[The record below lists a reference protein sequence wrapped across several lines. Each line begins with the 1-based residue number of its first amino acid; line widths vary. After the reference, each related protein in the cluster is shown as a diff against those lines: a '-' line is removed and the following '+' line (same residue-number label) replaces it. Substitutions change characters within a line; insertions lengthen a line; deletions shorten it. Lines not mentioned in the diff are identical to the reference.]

1 MIRIFIFFFSFS
13 TAILATGPINMTKE
27 KQDGDAIL
35 TFGLIADIQ
44 YCDCESH
51 GTRYYSHSLN
61 KLSEAI
67 EDFNKSEA
75 EFIIN
80 LGDLI
85 ERDFKSFGPVLEL
98 MRKSKR
104 AIFHVPGNH
113 DYSVK
118 QRYKK
123 RVTRMLAGEDGYYSF
138 SKGGFRFIALN
149 SCDISTYSGSLRSR
163 FKAGAMLA
171 RLQREGHKNAFDWN
185 GAIGRKQII
194 WFKSELA
201 EARAMG
207 QGVFIF
213 SHHPVA
219 PEGAHTLYN
228 RQEMLDI
235 VSGYDN
241 IIAWFGGHKHEGD
254 YGYYSDIHFVTLKAV
269 VETADTNSRALVE
282 VYDNYLLIKGRGR
295 EESRKL
301 DY

>member
-1 MIRIFIFFFSFS
+1 MIRVFVLFFSIF
-13 TAILATGPINMTKE
+13 TATQAAGPMNMTKE
-27 KQDGDAIL
+27 KQDSTAIL

-51 GTRYYSHSLN
+51 GTRYFSHSLN
-61 KLSEAI
+61 KLTEAI
-67 EDFNKSEA
+67 DDFNNSEA

-80 LGDLI
+80 MGDLI
-85 ERDFKSFGPVLEL
+85 ERDFRSFGPVLEL

-104 AIFHVPGNH
+104 AIFHLPGNH
-113 DYSVK
+113 DYSVR

-171 RLQREGHKNAFDWN
+171 RLQREGQKNAFDWN
-185 GAIGRKQII
+185 GAIGRKQIS

-201 EARAMG
+201 EAREMG

-213 SHHPVA
+213 SHHPLA
-219 PEGAHTLYN
+219 PEGAHNIYN
-228 RQEMLDI
+228 REEMLEI
-235 VSGYDN
+235 VSAYDN
-241 IIAWFGGHKHEGD
+241 IIAWFCGHNHEGD
-254 YGYYSDIHFVTLKAV
+254 YGYYNDIHFVTLKAM
-269 VETADTNSRALVE
+269 VETANTNSWALVE
-282 VYDNYLLIKGRGR
+282 VYENYLLMKGRGR

-301 DY
+301 TY